1 MEIYYEPYGR
11 IQVLSNNF
19 EDTNNFLLQS
29 PRKLDRRRVSFDKV
43 QRRYEAAK
51 GEGPKNGGAWG
62 EAFLGNLHA
71 KASLFTLSSRE
82 AGRNRT
88 NKWMFC
94 RINMYHLSRLVM
106 NATAATDTHSHNHSW
121 LFSSPLRFRECKQ
134 WPWRSAC
141 ANKHPAPLRPDL
153 QTQGQV

>member
-51 GEGPKNGGAWG
+51 GEGPKNGGA
-62 EAFLGNLHA
+62 
-71 KASLFTLSSRE
+71 
-82 AGRNRT
+82 
-88 NKWMFC
+88 
-94 RINMYHLSRLVM
+94 
-106 NATAATDTHSHNHSW
+106 
-121 LFSSPLRFRECKQ
+121 
-134 WPWRSAC
+134 
-141 ANKHPAPLRPDL
+141 
-153 QTQGQV
+153 